1 MSVFFNAREI
11 FEMAVQ
17 IEREGRRFYLE
28 ASKNAPDG
36 DVRDELARLG
46 EMEEEHESVFQ
57 RMMQGVAL
65 DASAAEWYDPDG
77 EAALYLQTFAE
88 GQVFDLGRPAPAEL
102 LEPGA
107 ELAKILNY
115 ALEREADSVL
125 FYAGLKELIPTAP
138 DKAKV
143 ELIIKEE
150 MGHIALLS
158 QRLKQLKDANQA

>member
-17 IEREGRRFYLE
+17 IEREGKRFYLE
-28 ASKNAPDG
+28 TSKNAQDEPA
-36 DVRDELARLG
+36 RNELARLA
-46 EMEEEHESVFQ
+46 EMEAEHEAVFVQ
-57 RMMQGVAL
+57 MMQDAVLG
-65 DASAAEWYDPDG
+65 ASAAQWYDPEG

-88 GQVFDLGRPAPAEL
+88 GQVFDLARPAPAEL

-107 ELAKILNY
+107 DLSKVLDY
-115 ALEREADSVL
+115 ALAREADSVL
-125 FYAGLKELIPTAP
+125 FYTGLKELIPGAP

-150 MGHIALLS
+150 MGHIALLG
-158 QRLKQLKDANQA
+158 QRLKQLRDVQ